1 MRNNP
6 FIAQDSLSH
15 RTQTFS
21 TFLYEGFPEY
31 ESQPGTYRIVQK
43 LNVFVLK
50 GYLYQYSYV
59 IIFIMK

>member
-6 FIAQDSLSH
+6 FIAQGSLSH

-31 ESQPGTYRIVQK
+31 GSQPGTYRIIQK
-43 LNVFVLK
+43 LDIFVLK
-50 GYLYQYSYV
+50 GYLYQCSNV
-59 IIFIMK
+59 IIFITK